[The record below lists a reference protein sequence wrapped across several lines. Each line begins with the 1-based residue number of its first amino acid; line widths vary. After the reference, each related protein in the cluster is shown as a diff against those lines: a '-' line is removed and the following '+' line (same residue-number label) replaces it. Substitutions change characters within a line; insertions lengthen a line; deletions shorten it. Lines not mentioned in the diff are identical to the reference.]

1 MFEYAHVVVVEHQ
14 RSGQNAQKTEGVRK
28 QLRKRRL
35 LPVKTCLY
43 VSSCENTYLY
53 VSCYENTYL
62 YVSSRENIYLYI
74 SSCEN
79 MFV

>member
-43 VSSCENTYLY
+43 VSSCENT
-53 VSCYENTYL
+53 
-62 YVSSRENIYLYI
+62 
-74 SSCEN
+74 
-79 MFV
+79 FVC